1 MSPIIYEPLFTLDKQ
16 YQIQDCLAKEY
27 SKLNNYCYI
36 IKIRDNVKWQDNT
49 NFTLEDVIFTID
61 KIKQLPDSI
70 YYNNVSNIK
79 NVEKIDYNTLR
90 LNLSAEDPWFQF
102 KLTFPILSNTQY
114 KTQDFL
120 KTIPIGTGMYKI
132 TKDNEN
138 NIEAEK
144 NNSWW
149 NIEIKNAKIEKL
161 KIYKYSSV
169 GDLYNNFKL
178 GNIDLINTSNTNIQ
192 EYVGTIGINLKE
204 YQGREYIYLAL
215 NCDNKILANKE
226 VRQAISYF
234 IDKDTLASK
243 VLNNKYIELNLA
255 VNSEDETRVKIAE
268 SIKEQLEDAGI
279 KIYINKVSLST
290 YNSYLK
296 NKNYDIILTGMYNS
310 YSPDLNTLYAENNL
324 ANYKNEE
331 IFEILTNINNTT
343 DGTILKEKYN
353 RLIEISQED
362 VPYISMCRNKNIMVC
377 SPNLIGEISPNNYTC
392 YYNIDTWYRQ

>member
-1 MSPIIYEPLFTLDKQ
+1 
-16 YQIQDCLAKEY
+16 
-27 SKLNNYCYI
+27 
-36 IKIRDNVKWQDNT
+36 
-49 NFTLEDVIFTID
+49 
-61 KIKQLPDSI
+61 
-70 YYNNVSNIK
+70 
-79 NVEKIDYNTLR
+79 
-90 LNLSAEDPWFQF
+90 
-102 KLTFPILSNTQY
+102 
-114 KTQDFL
+114 
-120 KTIPIGTGMYKI
+120 MYKI

-226 VRQAISYF
+226 VRQAMSYF
-234 IDKDTLASK
+234 IDKDTLVSK
-243 VLNNKYIELNLA
+243 VLNNKYNVSDFILDYGSYLYKEEKRNSYNAKKAKEILEATGWKLNYGKWQKDDKYIELNLA

-296 NKNYDIILTGMYNS
+296 NKDYDIILTGMYNS

-331 IFEILTNINNTT
+331 IFETLTNINNTT
-343 DGTILKEKYN
+343 DRTILKEKYN

-362 VPYISMCRNKNIMVC
+362 VPYIGLCRNKNIMVC